1 MFLLVFVLKTR
12 DIRMRLLIAY
22 CAVPLHC
29 RQTHEC
35 LDASAQGGGK
45 DLHVLGSVPEP
56 AGDGPPGAAMSGDRG
71 GGGTGWGRR
80 QSRYLADGAAASAA
94 AFAVYVNSA
103 EGGEDAKAGHAA
115 ATAPLIASM
124 LLVIVA
130 VPINAGQRRS
140 IKW

>member
-1 MFLLVFVLKTR
+1 MFLLNFLLKTR
-12 DIRMRLLIAY
+12 DVRLRLLMAY

-35 LDASAQGGGK
+35 LDASAQGGGE
-45 DLHVLGSVPEP
+45 DFHVLGSVPEP
-56 AGDGPPGAAMSGDRG
+56 AGDGPPGAVMSGDRG
-71 GGGTGWGRR
+71 AGGTGWGRR
-80 QSRYLADGAAASAA
+80 QSRCLADGAAASAA

-103 EGGEDAKAGHAA
+103 GGEEDGKAGHAA

-130 VPINAGQRRS
+130 VPMNARQRRS

>member
-1 MFLLVFVLKTR
+1 M
-12 DIRMRLLIAY
+12 
-22 CAVPLHC
+22 PLHC
-29 RQTHEC
+29 RQTHEF

-56 AGDGPPGAAMSGDRG
+56 AGDFPPGAVMSGDRG

-103 EGGEDAKAGHAA
+103 GGERGCEGRACCCYRPTDRVYVASNRGGTYQRT
-115 ATAPLIASM
+115 AT
-124 LLVIVA
+124 
-130 VPINAGQRRS
+130 
-140 IKW
+140 